1 MEKYKNAALSAG
13 ERAEDLL
20 GRMTLEEKVAQM
32 DMIRGVE
39 LAVKVHEAHFCAVD
53 EHSDFQWDQVE
64 KSFGDRGI
72 GFVHDVYSVPAV
84 LNKLQRYLVEKTRLG
99 IPCIFTGE
107 ALHGLSYPGATIFPM
122 PIAMG
127 ASFDPELT
135 KETGHAIAAETRSLG
150 IQEILAPNLDL
161 AREPRWGRVEETF
174 GEDTCLSS
182 QMAFAI
188 VTGEQGDD
196 LSAADAVMAE
206 PKHYC
211 VHGIPEGG
219 TNCSPARAGVR
230 EVETAYLPVFEAGI
244 KKAGACNA
252 MASYNCIDG
261 ETVINSEHY
270 LREVLKERFGLR
282 GYVRADFGAV
292 SRLTHTHHIAK
303 DNKEAIKLAVE
314 AGLDVQGFDFPCAEW
329 EGSLIE
335 LVQSGELAESVIDE
349 AVFRILQMKFEL
361 GLFEHPYTD
370 EEHYR
375 DVVRCEKHR
384 DISYRMARESIVLLQ
399 NKNQVLPLSKELSS
413 IAVLGP
419 GSNFQREGSY
429 ASVPW
434 GYHMNSVYEELR
446 DRLKGKCNVYQADG
460 CGVTENDVTLIP
472 PGWYPEGVKMEYY
485 ANDSFSGKPVGEE
498 TANLIKFN
506 WILAKP
512 CRELPFKGY
521 SVRMK
526 TKLVVNTHDFTDAER
541 IEGRLA
547 FTTNDSVE
555 VYVDGQC
562 VITSGGEK
570 KQKLPACPFT
580 FVNGESYEVEIRYV
594 CDVNGNNLALCIDQ
608 HGDDIQAAV
617 ELAKNCDAVVLV
629 CGDDKVTSGEGMDR
643 CDLKLYGKQ
652 QELIRQ
658 AALLKKPTVLV
669 LENGKP
675 VDLSW
680 EKDQVDGILA
690 AWFGG
695 EMGAKAIADVLLGEI
710 SPSGKLPV
718 SFPKSVGHLPC
729 YYSALPG
736 GSPIYLEGER
746 KALFPF
752 GFGLSYTTFLY
763 SGLCVE
769 KGEGLYDH
777 TVSFK
782 VKNTGKMASDE
793 IVQLYVNDVCSSV
806 VTPELTLQGFKR
818 VPLKPGE
825 EKEVVFRLGFDNFKL
840 LNKKMEWVVEPGE
853 FRIMIGASSEE
864 IRLTGTVTVK
874 EGCREKKAPEGAAAD
889 R

>member
-1 MEKYKNAALSAG
+1 MKY
-13 ERAEDLL
+13 
-20 GRMTLEEKVAQM
+20 
-32 DMIRGVE
+32 
-39 LAVKVHEAHFCAVD
+39 
-53 EHSDFQWDQVE
+53 
-64 KSFGDRGI
+64 
-72 GFVHDVYSVPAV
+72 
-84 LNKLQRYLVEKTRLG
+84 
-99 IPCIFTGE
+99 
-107 ALHGLSYPGATIFPM
+107 
-122 PIAMG
+122 
-127 ASFDPELT
+127 
-135 KETGHAIAAETRSLG
+135 
-150 IQEILAPNLDL
+150 
-161 AREPRWGRVEETF
+161 
-174 GEDTCLSS
+174 GED
-182 QMAFAI
+182 
-188 VTGEQGDD
+188 
-196 LSAADAVMAE
+196 
-206 PKHYC
+206 
-211 VHGIPEGG
+211 
-219 TNCSPARAGVR
+219 
-230 EVETAYLPVFEAGI
+230 
-244 KKAGACNA
+244 
-252 MASYNCIDG
+252 
-261 ETVINSEHY
+261 
-270 LREVLKERFGLR
+270 
-282 GYVRADFGAV
+282 
-292 SRLTHTHHIAK
+292 
-303 DNKEAIKLAVE
+303 
-314 AGLDVQGFDFPCAEW
+314 
-329 EGSLIE
+329 
-335 LVQSGELAESVIDE
+335 AESVIDE
-349 AVFRILQMKFEL
+349 AVFRILRMKFEL

-399 NKNQVLPLSKELSS
+399 NKNQVLPLSKELSF

-555 VYVDGQC
+555 VYVDGKC

>member
-1 MEKYKNAALSAG
+1 M
-13 ERAEDLL
+13 
-20 GRMTLEEKVAQM
+20 
-32 DMIRGVE
+32 
-39 LAVKVHEAHFCAVD
+39 
-53 EHSDFQWDQVE
+53 
-64 KSFGDRGI
+64 
-72 GFVHDVYSVPAV
+72 
-84 LNKLQRYLVEKTRLG
+84 
-99 IPCIFTGE
+99 
-107 ALHGLSYPGATIFPM
+107 
-122 PIAMG
+122 
-127 ASFDPELT
+127 
-135 KETGHAIAAETRSLG
+135 
-150 IQEILAPNLDL
+150 
-161 AREPRWGRVEETF
+161 
-174 GEDTCLSS
+174 
-182 QMAFAI
+182 
-188 VTGEQGDD
+188 
-196 LSAADAVMAE
+196 
-206 PKHYC
+206 
-211 VHGIPEGG
+211 
-219 TNCSPARAGVR
+219 
-230 EVETAYLPVFEAGI
+230 
-244 KKAGACNA
+244 
-252 MASYNCIDG
+252 
-261 ETVINSEHY
+261 
-270 LREVLKERFGLR
+270 
-282 GYVRADFGAV
+282 
-292 SRLTHTHHIAK
+292 
-303 DNKEAIKLAVE
+303 
-314 AGLDVQGFDFPCAEW
+314 
-329 EGSLIE
+329 
-335 LVQSGELAESVIDE
+335 
-349 AVFRILQMKFEL
+349 
-361 GLFEHPYTD
+361 
-370 EEHYR
+370 
-375 DVVRCEKHR
+375 
-384 DISYRMARESIVLLQ
+384 
-399 NKNQVLPLSKELSS
+399 
-413 IAVLGP
+413 
-419 GSNFQREGSY
+419 
-429 ASVPW
+429 
-434 GYHMNSVYEELR
+434 
-446 DRLKGKCNVYQADG
+446 YQADG

-555 VYVDGQC
+555 VYVDGKC